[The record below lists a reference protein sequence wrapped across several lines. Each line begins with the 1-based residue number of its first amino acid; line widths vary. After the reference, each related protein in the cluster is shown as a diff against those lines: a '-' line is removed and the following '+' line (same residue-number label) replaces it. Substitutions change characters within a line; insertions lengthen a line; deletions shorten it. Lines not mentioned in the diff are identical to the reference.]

1 MERPKQQ
8 AIAFLLGA
16 VIVGGALGFSADR
29 VLRNGELTPAQ
40 RRIAFYED
48 IGVTSAQRPTLD
60 SILDDRNCRMDSVV
74 RTIQP
79 TLDSIKSVSRVQ
91 IDRLLTP
98 EQHARIEVRRKDEVA
113 RRAADRQ
120 RLTSLCQK

>member
-1 MERPKQQ
+1 
-8 AIAFLLGA
+8 
-16 VIVGGALGFSADR
+16 
-29 VLRNGELTPAQ
+29 
-40 RRIAFYED
+40 
-48 IGVTSAQRPTLD
+48 
-60 SILDDRNCRMDSVV
+60 MDSVV

-120 RLTSLCQK
+120 RLISLCQK